1 METTCGER
9 FSLELKRLKKTTKEV
24 SEYIGVSEYHIRQL
38 LSPDDENW
46 YYYVNDY
53 VLNKLKELGF
63 DIDFLLYEVI
73 PNCYKIKSIAIRLKQ
88 ERKRKKISLQ
98 DIEKKT
104 FIGHSRLS
112 RIENNIDIEN
122 EKILTSWDLSML
134 AEIGLDVQYILFGVR
149 AEEALLDE
157 EKILLRHFRALSKHE
172 KYVLNDV
179 LSNGN
184 ISKIVNFNNN
194 NNIYNV
200 NIKNS

>member
-112 RIENNIDIEN
+112 RIENNLVFKEV
-122 EKILTSWDLSML
+122 SRFFL
-134 AEIGLDVQYILFGVR
+134 AIFFFFSLPILFMSI
-149 AEEALLDE
+149 LLPCCLWKFIDEKYDEFIDMKKDE
-157 EKILLRHFRALSKHE
+157 E
-172 KYVLNDV
+172 
-179 LSNGN
+179 
-184 ISKIVNFNNN
+184 NNQ
-194 NNIYNV
+194 
-200 NIKNS
+200 